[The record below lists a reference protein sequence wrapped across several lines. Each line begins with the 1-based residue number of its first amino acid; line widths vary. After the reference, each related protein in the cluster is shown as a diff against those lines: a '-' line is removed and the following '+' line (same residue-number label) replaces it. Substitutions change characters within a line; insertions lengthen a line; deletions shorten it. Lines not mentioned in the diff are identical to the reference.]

1 MNQITNAQIHKIG
14 CLDMSIYKC
23 ISEEYVTEE
32 VIVTEKQ
39 LTHIKEQHPEAYNN
53 TIHYIKDVLERPD
66 YIIQDKRPYTGLVIK
81 RIVSKEKNLLLVLRI
96 CTSCD
101 NEYSNSIITGW
112 EISEARLE
120 NYLRNKSIL
129 YRKE

>member
-66 YIIQDKRPYTGLVIK
+66 YIIQDKRPHTGLVIK